1 MKGSK
6 IHVAVTPRSLPI
18 VTGLGLGNEHES
30 RKFIALLNDIQIRNN
45 NGRPKSRPE
54 RIWADT
60 KYHTFLVLT
69 YLYNRRIRAQIRER
83 SNTKPKQG
91 RPNIFL
97 YQDYRKVRS
106 SVERFFGWLKSFRRI
121 QTRYERLASTY
132 LGFIQLGCMIIL
144 MRLFRWFQ
152 CLCYGWINRQLN
164 FMAFNTGC
172 ITILFSLN
180 LGHDFMLISGIVIWP
195 SIWLDST
202 ANYVYI
208 SNMYKFDLGIGR

>member
-1 MKGSK
+1 
-6 IHVAVTPRSLPI
+6 
-18 VTGLGLGNEHES
+18 LGPANEHES
-30 RKFIALLNDIQIRNN
+30 RKLIPLLNDIQIRNN

-97 YQDYRKVRS
+97 YQDYKKVRS

-132 LGFIQLGCMIIL
+132 LGFIQLGCIMIL
-144 MRLFRWFQ
+144 MRLFRWVHKKKSLKISCFFVIES
-152 CLCYGWINRQLN
+152 LFRTSIGARTTEPVNYTGSYTLENRVII
-164 FMAFNTGC
+164 AG
-172 ITILFSLN
+172 ILKKGVN
-180 LGHDFMLISGIVIWP
+180 
-195 SIWLDST
+195 
-202 ANYVYI
+202 N
-208 SNMYKFDLGIGR
+208 